1 MTRIV
6 GSQINFFNSF
16 KATYPNAFIFF
27 PSLDD
32 LLYGRTVQFRHQLL
46 SKYAYRLYFKLE
58 VWV

>member
-6 GSQINFFNSF
+6 GSQINFLNSF

-46 SKYAYRLYFKLE
+46 SKYAYRL
-58 VWV
+58 